1 MGCGCDHV
9 GPRSQALVSVGR
21 PLDSQAGLD
30 MSVSRASRSLGGGWW
45 QKWFSAAGVSF
56 RLPLTSTVTPDLNL
70 PGRRAMQKAPK
81 FPWTVSW
88 GGGGCAW
95 NCFTSTPLF
104 SRCAR
109 RYHKQMHSNNNKT
122 ATSAVQ
128 GVQTAEQDL
137 PLCPCRGARCVSA
150 EILGCLPSPLAEP
163 TSASATGMLLS
174 ESPVLPRWQKLW
186 IMASSARDPSVKSPQ
201 RPRSSQGDGRDHPAE
216 AWCECLLPLGGTVFQ
231 RMPAELPSSGA
242 GRSYQLL
249 FQLPSVG
256 GPRLPNR

>member
-1 MGCGCDHV
+1 MDCELGWGRLCLELLHKY
-9 GPRSQALVSVGR
+9 AIILSVC
-21 PLDSQAGLD
+21 
-30 MSVSRASRSLGGGWW
+30 
-45 QKWFSAAGVSF
+45 
-56 RLPLTSTVTPDLNL
+56 
-70 PGRRAMQKAPK
+70 PK
-81 FPWTVSW
+81 IPQTNAQQQQQNSHQ
-88 GGGGCAW
+88 C
-95 NCFTSTPLF
+95 SP
-104 SRCAR
+104 
-109 RYHKQMHSNNNKT
+109 
-122 ATSAVQ
+122 

-150 EILGCLPSPLAEP
+150 EILGCLPSPLAEL

-186 IMASSARDPSVKSPQ
+186 IMVSSARDPSVKSPQ